1 MNEFADTEEQAQNIE
16 GQKMVLVSEIQMR
29 GIQQISN
36 EAFHQEYIDAIELKN
51 TEFDMYPAAVKLAKL
66 QKQYV
71 ESLLDIS
78 GGTDCPNFSSGEDLE
93 VWNRAI
99 QEMMFDETQPD
110 SLAGK
115 DTLVHKNSEVK
126 QQFSGATSV
135 LTLMDLW
142 QDIYPEGAQ
151 VSLQVADEETDVKG
165 KIDVV
170 IETDKAIT
178 LLQLKTN
185 KFDDAN
191 IIPVNEIKSYLS
203 GKVPEKHVVRM
214 IQEQRKF
221 QAQEREKQQND
232 SSYTPKEVK
241 LAIVEVPGIES
252 HCVGNVFGKI
262 TDNEKRSQLVD
273 KMRIQ
278 AQKARI
284 IPLTQ
289 AA

>member
-1 MNEFADTEEQAQNIE
+1 MNEFGDTDEHAQNLE
-16 GQKMVLVSEIQMR
+16 KQKMVSVSEIQMR
-29 GIQQISN
+29 GVQHITSDT
-36 EAFHQEYIDAIELKN
+36 FHREYIDSIELKN
-51 TEFDMYPAAVKLAKL
+51 TEFDGYPAAVKLAKL

-78 GGTDCPNFSSGEDLE
+78 GGIDCPNFSSIEDLQ
-93 VWNRAI
+93 VWDQAI
-99 QEMMFDETQPD
+99 QEMMFDESQPD

-115 DTLVHKNSEVK
+115 DILVHKNSEVK

-170 IETDKAIT
+170 IETDKTIT

-191 IIPVNEIKSYLS
+191 VIPVNEIKSYLS
-203 GKVPEKHVVRM
+203 GKIPEKHVVRM

-232 SSYTPKEVK
+232 SRYTPKEVK

-252 HCVGNVFGKI
+252 NCVGNVFGKI
-262 TDNEKRSQLVD
+262 TDDEKRSQLVD
-273 KMRIQ
+273 KMRTQ

-284 IPLTQ
+284 VPLTQ